1 MIKLE
6 SLHFPV
12 VHNLSSMLFYRAK
25 VCDCC
30 FVRTK
35 VSNFG
40 LSKGKDDDSDFFRA
54 NVCGFGFLRAKV
66 SFFGFSLRV
75 RTTILA
81 FLG

>member
-30 FVRTK
+30 VVRAK

-40 LSKGKDDDSDFFRA
+40 LSKSKDDDSGFFQ
-54 NVCGFGFLRAKV
+54 G
-66 SFFGFSLRV
+66 
-75 RTTILA
+75 
-81 FLG
+81 